1 MCKLRNR
8 LSGTENASERRSG
21 AARAASGRRRPDGTG
36 LPRRFARA
44 HTAGIAENG
53 VRNRY
58 NHAFRAPVTCY
69 RANYRLPGAFRRP
82 ALSANRKHSMFI
94 QRLSTYARRIALI
107 ALLQFAAIATAS
119 AFPAA
124 ASAPG
129 ASGTDA
135 SVPAI
140 SLNDAVAQLK
150 QMQAEQDRIKQ
161 QTSTASNSK
170 ELDALGDATQE
181 LSTDVAKLQSELVPQ
196 RAQVQAQLDVL
207 GPAPAEGAAP
217 ETPAVAKQR
226 ATLTARKTQLDA
238 ALKQAADQKTNLA
251 NLTEQF
257 AKLHRGLLKN
267 QLAFRSGGIFSAQ
280 FWLPLFHLP
289 PDDVQRLE
297 DFNDEL
303 RDMLRSSWVPGQRP
317 ITALLLIASF
327 AMWLG
332 GRRLIERGLAWIC
345 LNRLPPTRLRRSALA
360 LSTALSTF
368 LATAFAVQILYL
380 AVARHYELT
389 PALTDLWDQFAKLA
403 ATCALIAGLGRALL
417 CTKHPSWRLPALAD
431 PVALAMKPFPGILAA
446 LLLMSG
452 TLESINR
459 IVDTS
464 LSVTLFGRGIV
475 SLVVALTVGASLLRS
490 NRARSVLAAAGEAPE
505 QRSTLAGLIHAGV
518 TLAIVVSLIALLIGY
533 VTVARFITYELVWFE
548 IVLCATY
555 ILIQLTRDAS
565 ESLFSASL
573 STGQQIKNLFALE
586 DRHLDQARTVLS
598 GFGTSLLMLIAAI
611 ALLTGGF
618 GTTPGDLLD
627 SAVAMIGSQRLQSL
641 NIMPDRILN
650 AVIGF
655 AIGFYLL
662 RSLRRWLDGEFM
674 PALGMDTGMRVS
686 LITLFTNVGYVLLV
700 LMTLGLL
707 GVRWNNLAWIV
718 SALSVGIG
726 FGLQEIVKNFVSGLI
741 LLTERP
747 VKVGDMISIA
757 GVEGDIRRINVR
769 ATEIQL
775 SDRSTVIVPNSQ
787 LISQNLRN
795 VTMGNSTQG
804 VATLVLTFPLNT
816 DPEQV
821 RDLLLDAYR
830 THEAILEKPAPSV
843 TFSQLAPDGITLS
856 VTGYVSSPR
865 IASSTK
871 SDLLFEIL
879 KQLRAAG
886 ITLSSPQM
894 LVVQNMPAVEK

>member
-1 MCKLRNR
+1 M
-8 LSGTENASERRSG
+8 S
-21 AARAASGRRRPDGTG
+21 
-36 LPRRFARA
+36 
-44 HTAGIAENG
+44 
-53 VRNRY
+53 
-58 NHAFRAPVTCY
+58 
-69 RANYRLPGAFRRP
+69 
-82 ALSANRKHSMFI
+82 I

-124 ASAPG
+124 ASAPV
-129 ASGTDA
+129 ASGVGA
-135 SVPAI
+135 AAPAI
-140 SLNDAVAQLK
+140 SLPDAIAQLK
-150 QMQAEQDRIKQ
+150 QMQAELDRIKQ

-170 ELDALGDATQE
+170 ELDALDDSAQE
-181 LSTDVAKLQSELVPQ
+181 LSTDVAKLQSDLTPQ

-217 ETPAVAKQR
+217 EAPAVAKQR
-226 ATLTARKTQLDA
+226 AALDARKTQIDA
-238 ALKQAADQKTNLA
+238 ALKQAADQKTSLA

-257 AKLHRGLLKN
+257 AKLHRSLLKN
-267 QLAFRSGGIFSAQ
+267 QLAFRSGSIFSAQ
-280 FWLPLFHLP
+280 FWLPLFHLS
-289 PDDVQRLE
+289 PDDRQRLE
-297 DFNDEL
+297 DFDDEL
-303 RDMLRSSWVPGQRP
+303 FDMLRSSWAPGQRA
-317 ITALLLIASF
+317 ITTVLLIAAF
-327 AMWLG
+327 AAWLG
-332 GRRLIERGLAWIC
+332 GRRLIERGLAWIA
-345 LNRLPPTRLRRSALA
+345 LNRLPPSRLRRSALA
-360 LSTALSTF
+360 LTTALSTF
-368 LATAFAVQILYL
+368 LATAIAIQILYL

-389 PALTDLWDQFAKLA
+389 PSLTDLWDQFAKLA

-431 PVALAMKPFPGILAA
+431 PVALAMKPFPSILAG
-446 LLLMSG
+446 LLLVSG

-475 SLVVALTVGASLLRS
+475 SLVVALTVGASLLRA
-490 NRARSVLAAAGEAPE
+490 NRARSALAAAGEAPE

-518 TLAIVVSLIALLIGY
+518 TLAIVASLIALLIGY
-533 VTVARFITYELVWFE
+533 ITVARFITYELVWFE

-565 ESLFSASL
+565 ESLFSSSL
-573 STGQQIKNLFALE
+573 STGQQIKHLFALE

-611 ALLTGGF
+611 ALVTGGF

-641 NIMPDRILN
+641 NIMPDRIFN

-747 VKVGDMISIA
+747 VKVGDMVSIA

-787 LISQNLRN
+787 LISQNVRN

-830 THEAILEKPAPSV
+830 EHPAILEKPAPSV

-894 LVVQNMPAVEK
+894 LVVQNMPANEGSTPHES

>member
-1 MCKLRNR
+1 M
-8 LSGTENASERRSG
+8 S
-21 AARAASGRRRPDGTG
+21 
-36 LPRRFARA
+36 
-44 HTAGIAENG
+44 
-53 VRNRY
+53 
-58 NHAFRAPVTCY
+58 
-69 RANYRLPGAFRRP
+69 
-82 ALSANRKHSMFI
+82 I
-94 QRLSTYARRIALI
+94 QRLSIYARRIALF

-129 ASGTDA
+129 ASGVGA
-135 SVPAI
+135 PVPAI
-140 SLNDAVAQLK
+140 SLNDAIAQLK
-150 QMQAEQDRIKQ
+150 QMQVQQDRIKQ
-161 QTSTASNSK
+161 QTSNATNSK
-170 ELDALGDATQE
+170 ELDGLDDAAQE
-181 LSTDVAKLQSELVPQ
+181 LSADVDKLQSELAPQ
-196 RAQVQAQLDVL
+196 RTQIQAQLDVL
-207 GPAPAEGAAP
+207 GPPPAPGASP
-217 ETPAVAKQR
+217 ETPSVAQQR
-226 ATLTARKTQLDA
+226 ATLNARKAQIDA

-251 NLTEQF
+251 NLNDQF
-257 AKLHRGLLKN
+257 AKLHRSLLRN
-267 QLAFRSGGIFSAQ
+267 QLAFRSGSIFGAQ
-280 FWLPLFHLP
+280 FWLPLFHLSA
-289 PDDVQRLE
+289 DDVHRLE

-303 RDMLRSSWVPGQRP
+303 RDMLHSSWMPGQRA
-317 ITALLLIASF
+317 ITTLLMIAALAV
-327 AMWLG
+327 WVG
-332 GRRLIERGLAWIC
+332 GRRLVERGLAWVC

-360 LSTALSTF
+360 LSTAFSTLF
-368 LATAFAVQILYL
+368 ATAVAVQILYL
-380 AVARHYELT
+380 ALARHYELT
-389 PALTDLWDQFAKLA
+389 PSMSDLWDQFAKLA
-403 ATCALIAGLGRALL
+403 VTCALIAGLGRALL

-431 PVALAMKPFPGILAA
+431 PVALAMKPFPGVLAA

-475 SLVVALTVGASLLRS
+475 SLVVALTVGASLLRA
-490 NRARSVLAAAGEAPE
+490 NRVRSALAQAGEAPE

-518 TLAIVVSLIALLIGY
+518 TLAIIVSLGALVIGY
-533 VTVARFITYELVWFE
+533 ITVARFITYELVWFE
-548 IVLCATY
+548 IVLCSVY
-555 ILIQLTRDAS
+555 ILTQLTRDAS

-573 STGQQIKNLFALE
+573 STGKQIKHLFALD
-586 DRHLDQARTVLS
+586 DRHLEQAHTIAS
-598 GFGTSLLMLIAAI
+598 GFGTSLLMLVAAV

-618 GTTPGDLLD
+618 GTTPSDLLD
-627 SAVAMIGSQRLQSL
+627 SVVSMIGGQRLQSL
-641 NIMPDRILN
+641 NIMPDRIMN
-650 AVIGF
+650 AGIGF

-662 RSLRRWLDGEFM
+662 RSVRRWLDSEFM
-674 PALGMDTGMRVS
+674 PALGMDAGMRVS

-707 GVRWNNLAWIV
+707 GVKWSNLAWIV

-747 VKVGDMISIA
+747 VKVGDMVSIS

-787 LISQNLRN
+787 LISQNVRN

-804 VATLVLTFPLNT
+804 VATLMLTFPLNT

-830 THEAILEKPAPSV
+830 EHPAILDKPAPSV
-843 TFSQLAPDGITLS
+843 TFSQLTPDGITLS
-856 VTGYVSSPR
+856 VTGYVASPR

-879 KQLRAAG
+879 KQLRAAQ
-886 ITLSSPQM
+886 ITLSTPQM
-894 LVVQNMPAVEK
+894 LVVQNMPANEGAMRHEP

>member
-1 MCKLRNR
+1 M
-8 LSGTENASERRSG
+8 
-21 AARAASGRRRPDGTG
+21 
-36 LPRRFARA
+36 
-44 HTAGIAENG
+44 
-53 VRNRY
+53 
-58 NHAFRAPVTCY
+58 
-69 RANYRLPGAFRRP
+69 
-82 ALSANRKHSMFI
+82 
-94 QRLSTYARRIALI
+94 QRLSTYARRIALF

-119 AFPAA
+119 AFPTA

-129 ASGTDA
+129 ASGVG
-135 SVPAI
+135 VPAPTI
-140 SLNDAVAQLK
+140 SLGEAVAQLK
-150 QMQAEQDRIKQ
+150 QMQAQQDRIKQ
-161 QTSTASNSK
+161 QTSNATNSK
-170 ELDALGDATQE
+170 ELDELAEATQE
-181 LSTDVAKLQSELVPQ
+181 LSADVDKLQSQLAPQ
-196 RAQVQAQLDVL
+196 RTQVQAQLDVL
-207 GPAPAEGAAP
+207 GPPPAPGASP
-217 ETPAVAKQR
+217 ETPAVEQQR
-226 ATLTARKTQLDA
+226 ATLNARKAQIDA

-251 NLTEQF
+251 NLNDQF
-257 AKLHRGLLKN
+257 SKLHRGLLKN
-267 QLAFRSGGIFSAQ
+267 QLAFRSGSIFGAQ
-280 FWLPLFHLP
+280 FWMPLFHLS
-289 PDDVQRLE
+289 PDDVQRLD
-297 DFNDEL
+297 DFNGEL
-303 RDMLRSSWVPGQRP
+303 RDMLRSSWTPGQR
-317 ITALLLIASF
+317 ALTTLLMIA
-327 AMWLG
+327 ALAVWLG
-332 GRRLIERGLAWIC
+332 GRRVVERGLAWFC

-360 LSTALSTF
+360 LATALSTL
-368 LATAFAVQILYL
+368 LATAVAVQILYL
-380 AVARHYELT
+380 ALARHAELT
-389 PALTDLWDQFAKLA
+389 SSMTDLWDQFAKLA
-403 ATCALIAGLGRALL
+403 VTCALIAGLGRALL

-431 PVALAMKPFPGILAA
+431 PVALAMKPFPGVLAA

-475 SLVVALTVGASLLRS
+475 SLVVALTVGASILRA
-490 NRARSVLAAAGEAPE
+490 NRVRSALAASGEAPE
-505 QRSTLAGLIHAGV
+505 DRSTLAGLIHAGV
-518 TLAIVVSLIALLIGY
+518 TLAIVVSLGALLIGY
-533 VTVARFITYELVWFE
+533 ITVARFITYELVWFE
-548 IVLCATY
+548 IVLCSVY
-555 ILIQLTRDAS
+555 IMTQLTRDAS
-565 ESLFSASL
+565 ESLFSANL
-573 STGQQIKNLFALE
+573 STGKQIKHLFALD
-586 DRHLDQARTVLS
+586 DRHLDQAHTVVS
-598 GFGTSLLMLIAAI
+598 GLGTSLLMLVAAI

-618 GTTPGDLLD
+618 GTTPSDLLD
-627 SAVAMIGSQRLQSL
+627 SALAMIGGQRLQSL
-641 NIMPDRILN
+641 NIMPDRIMN

-662 RSLRRWLDGEFM
+662 RSVRRWLDSEFM
-674 PALGMDTGMRVS
+674 PALGMDAGMRVS

-707 GVRWNNLAWIV
+707 GVRWSNLAWIV

-747 VKVGDMISIA
+747 VKVGDMVSIA

-787 LISQNLRN
+787 LISQNVRN

-804 VATLVLTFPLNT
+804 VATLMLTFPLNT

-821 RDLLLDAYR
+821 RDLLLDAYCE
-830 THEAILEKPAPSV
+830 HPAILDKPAPSV

-879 KQLRAAG
+879 KRLRAAQ

-894 LVVQNMPAVEK
+894 LVVQNMPPAEK

>member
-1 MCKLRNR
+1 M
-8 LSGTENASERRSG
+8 S
-21 AARAASGRRRPDGTG
+21 
-36 LPRRFARA
+36 
-44 HTAGIAENG
+44 
-53 VRNRY
+53 
-58 NHAFRAPVTCY
+58 
-69 RANYRLPGAFRRP
+69 
-82 ALSANRKHSMFI
+82 I
-94 QRLSTYARRIALI
+94 QRLSTYARRIALF
-107 ALLQFAAIATAS
+107 ALLQFAALATAS
-119 AFPAA
+119 AFPTA

-129 ASGTDA
+129 ASGVG
-135 SVPAI
+135 VPVPTI
-140 SLNDAVAQLK
+140 SLSDAVAQLK
-150 QMQAEQDRIKQ
+150 QMQVQQDRIKQ
-161 QTSTASNSK
+161 QTSNTTNSK
-170 ELDALGDATQE
+170 ELDDLGDATQE
-181 LSTDVAKLQSELVPQ
+181 LSADVDKLQSQLAPQ
-196 RAQVQAQLDVL
+196 RTQVQAQLDVL
-207 GPAPAEGAAP
+207 GPPPAPGASP
-217 ETPAVAKQR
+217 ETPAVEQQR
-226 ATLTARKTQLDA
+226 ETLNARKAQIDA
-238 ALKQAADQKTNLA
+238 ALKQAADQKTNLT
-251 NLTEQF
+251 NLNDQF
-257 AKLHRGLLKN
+257 AKLHRSLLKN
-267 QLAFRSGGIFSAQ
+267 QLAFRSGSIFGAQ
-280 FWLPLFHLP
+280 FWLPLFRLS

-303 RDMLRSSWVPGQRP
+303 HDMLRSSWTSGQRA
-317 ITALLLIASF
+317 ITTLLLIA
-327 AMWLG
+327 ALAAWLG
-332 GRRLIERGLAWIC
+332 GRRVVERGLAWFC

-360 LSTALSTF
+360 LATAFSTL
-368 LATAFAVQILYL
+368 LATAVAVQILYL
-380 AVARHYELT
+380 ALARHSELT
-389 PALTDLWDQFAKLA
+389 SSMTDLWDQFAKLA
-403 ATCALIAGLGRALL
+403 VTCALIAGLGRALL

-431 PVALAMKPFPGILAA
+431 PVALAMKPFPGVLAA

-475 SLVVALTVGASLLRS
+475 SLVVALTVGASILRA
-490 NRARSVLAAAGEAPE
+490 NRVRTALAASGEAPE

-518 TLAIVVSLIALLIGY
+518 TLAIVVSLVALLIGY
-533 VTVARFITYELVWFE
+533 ITVARFITYELVWFE
-548 IVLCATY
+548 IVLCSVY
-555 ILIQLTRDAS
+555 ILTQLTRDAS
-565 ESLFSASL
+565 ESLFSANL
-573 STGQQIKNLFALE
+573 STGKQIKHLFALD
-586 DRHLDQARTVLS
+586 DRHLEQAHTVVS
-598 GFGTSLLMLIAAI
+598 GLGTSLLMLVAAI

-618 GTTPGDLLD
+618 GTTPSDLLD
-627 SAVAMIGSQRLQSL
+627 SAVAMIGGQRLQSL

-662 RSLRRWLDGEFM
+662 RSVRRWLDNEFM
-674 PALGMDTGMRVS
+674 PALGMDTGMHVS

-707 GVRWNNLAWIV
+707 GVRWSNLAWIV

-747 VKVGDMISIA
+747 VKVGDMVSIA

-787 LISQNLRN
+787 LISQNVRN

-804 VATLVLTFPLNT
+804 VATLMLTFPLNT

-830 THEAILEKPAPSV
+830 EHPAILDTPAPSV

-856 VTGYVSSPR
+856 VTGYVASPR
-865 IASSTK
+865 IASATK

-879 KQLRAAG
+879 KQLRAAR
-886 ITLSSPQM
+886 ITLSTPQM
-894 LVVQNMPAVEK
+894 LVVQNMPANDAPTRQEP

>member
-1 MCKLRNR
+1 M
-8 LSGTENASERRSG
+8 S
-21 AARAASGRRRPDGTG
+21 
-36 LPRRFARA
+36 
-44 HTAGIAENG
+44 
-53 VRNRY
+53 
-58 NHAFRAPVTCY
+58 
-69 RANYRLPGAFRRP
+69 
-82 ALSANRKHSMFI
+82 I

-124 ASAPG
+124 ASAPV
-129 ASGTDA
+129 ASGVGA
-135 SVPAI
+135 AAPAI
-140 SLNDAVAQLK
+140 SLPDAIAQLK
-150 QMQAEQDRIKQ
+150 QMQAELDRIKQ

-170 ELDALGDATQE
+170 ELDALDDSAQE
-181 LSTDVAKLQSELVPQ
+181 LSTDVAKLQSDLTPQ

-217 ETPAVAKQR
+217 EAPAVAKQR
-226 ATLTARKTQLDA
+226 AALDARKTQIDA
-238 ALKQAADQKTNLA
+238 ALKQAADQKTSLT

-257 AKLHRGLLKN
+257 AKLHRSLLKN
-267 QLAFRSGGIFSAQ
+267 QLAFRSGSIFSAQ
-280 FWLPLFHLP
+280 FWLPLFHLS
-289 PDDVQRLE
+289 PDDRQRLE
-297 DFNDEL
+297 DFDDEL
-303 RDMLRSSWVPGQRP
+303 FDMLRSSWVPGQRA
-317 ITALLLIASF
+317 ITTVLLIAAF
-327 AMWLG
+327 AAWLG
-332 GRRLIERGLAWIC
+332 GRRLIERGLAWIA

-368 LATAFAVQILYL
+368 LATAIAIQILYL

-389 PALTDLWDQFAKLA
+389 PSLTDLWDQFAKLA

-431 PVALAMKPFPGILAA
+431 PVALAMKPFPSILAG
-446 LLLMSG
+446 LLLVSG

-475 SLVVALTVGASLLRS
+475 SLVVALTVGASLLRA
-490 NRARSVLAAAGEAPE
+490 NRARSALAAAGEAPE

-518 TLAIVVSLIALLIGY
+518 TLAIVASLIALLIGY
-533 VTVARFITYELVWFE
+533 ITVARFITYELVWFE

-565 ESLFSASL
+565 ESLFSSSL
-573 STGQQIKNLFALE
+573 STGQQIKHLFALE

-611 ALLTGGF
+611 ALVTGGF

-747 VKVGDMISIA
+747 VKVGDMVSIA

-787 LISQNLRN
+787 LISQNVRN

-830 THEAILEKPAPSV
+830 EHPAILDKPAPSV

-894 LVVQNMPAVEK
+894 LVVQNMPTEEK

>member
-1 MCKLRNR
+1 M
-8 LSGTENASERRSG
+8 S
-21 AARAASGRRRPDGTG
+21 
-36 LPRRFARA
+36 
-44 HTAGIAENG
+44 
-53 VRNRY
+53 
-58 NHAFRAPVTCY
+58 
-69 RANYRLPGAFRRP
+69 
-82 ALSANRKHSMFI
+82 I

-124 ASAPG
+124 ASAPV
-129 ASGTDA
+129 ASGVGA
-135 SVPAI
+135 AAPAI
-140 SLNDAVAQLK
+140 SLPDAIAQLK
-150 QMQAEQDRIKQ
+150 QMQAELDRIKQ

-170 ELDALGDATQE
+170 ELDALDDSAQE
-181 LSTDVAKLQSELVPQ
+181 LSTDVAKLQSDLTPQ

-217 ETPAVAKQR
+217 EAPAVAKQR
-226 ATLTARKTQLDA
+226 AALDARKTQIDA
-238 ALKQAADQKTNLA
+238 ALKQAADQKTSLT

-257 AKLHRGLLKN
+257 AKLHRSLLKN
-267 QLAFRSGGIFSAQ
+267 QLAFRSGSIFSAQ
-280 FWLPLFHLP
+280 FWLPLFHLS
-289 PDDVQRLE
+289 PDDRQRLE
-297 DFNDEL
+297 DFDDEL
-303 RDMLRSSWVPGQRP
+303 FDMLRSSWAPGQRA
-317 ITALLLIASF
+317 ITTVLLIAAF
-327 AMWLG
+327 AAWLG
-332 GRRLIERGLAWIC
+332 GRRLIERGLAWIA

-368 LATAFAVQILYL
+368 LATAIAIQILYL

-389 PALTDLWDQFAKLA
+389 PSLTDLWDQFAKLA

-431 PVALAMKPFPGILAA
+431 PVALAMKPFPSILAG
-446 LLLMSG
+446 LLLVSG

-475 SLVVALTVGASLLRS
+475 SLVVALTVGASLLRA
-490 NRARSVLAAAGEAPE
+490 NRARSALAAAGEAPE

-518 TLAIVVSLIALLIGY
+518 TLAIVASLIALLIGY
-533 VTVARFITYELVWFE
+533 ITVARFITYELVWFE

-565 ESLFSASL
+565 ESLFSSSL
-573 STGQQIKNLFALE
+573 STGQQIKHLFALE

-611 ALLTGGF
+611 ALVTGGF

-747 VKVGDMISIA
+747 VKVGDMVSIA

-787 LISQNLRN
+787 LISQNVRN

-830 THEAILEKPAPSV
+830 EHPAILDKPSPSV

-871 SDLLFEIL
+871 SDLLFQIL

-894 LVVQNMPAVEK
+894 LVVQNMPTEEK

>member
-1 MCKLRNR
+1 M
-8 LSGTENASERRSG
+8 S
-21 AARAASGRRRPDGTG
+21 
-36 LPRRFARA
+36 
-44 HTAGIAENG
+44 
-53 VRNRY
+53 
-58 NHAFRAPVTCY
+58 
-69 RANYRLPGAFRRP
+69 
-82 ALSANRKHSMFI
+82 I

-124 ASAPG
+124 ASAPV
-129 ASGTDA
+129 ASGVGA
-135 SVPAI
+135 AAPAI
-140 SLNDAVAQLK
+140 SLPDAIAQLK
-150 QMQAEQDRIKQ
+150 QMQAELDRIKQ

-170 ELDALGDATQE
+170 ELDALDDSAQE
-181 LSTDVAKLQSELVPQ
+181 LSTDVAKLQSDLTPQ

-217 ETPAVAKQR
+217 EAPAVAKQR
-226 ATLTARKTQLDA
+226 AALDARKTQIDA
-238 ALKQAADQKTNLA
+238 ALKQAADQKTSLA

-257 AKLHRGLLKN
+257 AKLHRSLLKN
-267 QLAFRSGGIFSAQ
+267 QLAFRSGSIFSAQ
-280 FWLPLFHLP
+280 FWLPLFHLS
-289 PDDVQRLE
+289 PDDRQRLE
-297 DFNDEL
+297 DFDDEL
-303 RDMLRSSWVPGQRP
+303 FDMLRSSWVPGQRA
-317 ITALLLIASF
+317 ITTVLLIAAF
-327 AMWLG
+327 AAWLG
-332 GRRLIERGLAWIC
+332 GRRLIERGLAWIA

-368 LATAFAVQILYL
+368 LATAIAIQILYL

-389 PALTDLWDQFAKLA
+389 PSLTDLWDQFAKLA

-431 PVALAMKPFPGILAA
+431 PVALAMKPFPSILAG
-446 LLLMSG
+446 LLLVSG

-475 SLVVALTVGASLLRS
+475 SLVVALTVGASLLRA
-490 NRARSVLAAAGEAPE
+490 NRARSALAAAGEAPE

-518 TLAIVVSLIALLIGY
+518 TLAIVASLIALLIGY
-533 VTVARFITYELVWFE
+533 ITVARFITYELVWFE

-565 ESLFSASL
+565 ESLFSSSL
-573 STGQQIKNLFALE
+573 STGQQIKHLFALE

-611 ALLTGGF
+611 ALVTGGF

-686 LITLFTNVGYVLLV
+686 PITLFTNVGYVLLV

-747 VKVGDMISIA
+747 VKVGDMVSIA

-787 LISQNLRN
+787 LISQNVRN

-830 THEAILEKPAPSV
+830 EHPAILDKPAPSV

-871 SDLLFEIL
+871 SDLLFQIL

-894 LVVQNMPAVEK
+894 LVVQNMPANEGPTPHES

>member
-1 MCKLRNR
+1 M
-8 LSGTENASERRSG
+8 S
-21 AARAASGRRRPDGTG
+21 
-36 LPRRFARA
+36 
-44 HTAGIAENG
+44 
-53 VRNRY
+53 
-58 NHAFRAPVTCY
+58 
-69 RANYRLPGAFRRP
+69 
-82 ALSANRKHSMFI
+82 I

-124 ASAPG
+124 ASAPV
-129 ASGTDA
+129 ASGVGA
-135 SVPAI
+135 AAPAI
-140 SLNDAVAQLK
+140 SLPDAIAQLK
-150 QMQAEQDRIKQ
+150 QMQAELDRIKQ

-170 ELDALGDATQE
+170 ELDALDDSAQE
-181 LSTDVAKLQSELVPQ
+181 LSTDVAKLQSDLTPQ

-217 ETPAVAKQR
+217 EAPAVAKQR
-226 ATLTARKTQLDA
+226 AALDARKTQIDA
-238 ALKQAADQKTNLA
+238 ALKQAADQKTSLT

-257 AKLHRGLLKN
+257 AKLHRSLLKN
-267 QLAFRSGGIFSAQ
+267 QLAFRSGSIFSAQ
-280 FWLPLFHLP
+280 FWLPLFHLS
-289 PDDVQRLE
+289 PDDRQRLE
-297 DFNDEL
+297 DFDDEL
-303 RDMLRSSWVPGQRP
+303 FDMLRSSWVPGQRA
-317 ITALLLIASF
+317 ITTVLLIAAF
-327 AMWLG
+327 AAWLG
-332 GRRLIERGLAWIC
+332 GRRLIERGLAWIA

-368 LATAFAVQILYL
+368 LATAIAIQILYL

-389 PALTDLWDQFAKLA
+389 PSLTDLWDQFAKLA

-431 PVALAMKPFPGILAA
+431 PVALAMKPFPSILAG
-446 LLLMSG
+446 LLLVSG

-475 SLVVALTVGASLLRS
+475 SLVVALTVGASLLRA
-490 NRARSVLAAAGEAPE
+490 NRARSALAAAGEAPE

-518 TLAIVVSLIALLIGY
+518 TLAIVASLIALLIGY
-533 VTVARFITYELVWFE
+533 ITVARFITYELVWFE

-565 ESLFSASL
+565 ESLFSSSL
-573 STGQQIKNLFALE
+573 STGQQIKHLFALE

-611 ALLTGGF
+611 ALVTGGF

-747 VKVGDMISIA
+747 VKVGDMVSIA

-787 LISQNLRN
+787 LISQNVRN

-830 THEAILEKPAPSV
+830 EHPAILDKPAPSV

-894 LVVQNMPAVEK
+894 LVVQNIPTEEK

>member
-1 MCKLRNR
+1 M
-8 LSGTENASERRSG
+8 
-21 AARAASGRRRPDGTG
+21 
-36 LPRRFARA
+36 
-44 HTAGIAENG
+44 
-53 VRNRY
+53 
-58 NHAFRAPVTCY
+58 
-69 RANYRLPGAFRRP
+69 
-82 ALSANRKHSMFI
+82 
-94 QRLSTYARRIALI
+94 I
-107 ALLQFAAIATAS
+107 ALLQFVAVATAS

-150 QMQAEQDRIKQ
+150 QMQAELDRIKQ
-161 QTSTASNSK
+161 QTTTAPNSK
-170 ELDALGDATQE
+170 ELDGLDDSAQE
-181 LSTDVAKLQSELVPQ
+181 LSTDVAKLQSDLAPQ

-217 ETPAVAKQR
+217 EAPAVAKQR
-226 ATLTARKTQLDA
+226 AALNARKTQIDA
-238 ALKQAADQKTNLA
+238 ALKQAADQKTSLA

-257 AKLHRGLLKN
+257 SKLHRSLLKN
-267 QLAFRSGGIFSAQ
+267 QLAFRSGGIFSAE
-280 FWLPLFHLP
+280 FWLPLFHLS
-289 PDDVQRLE
+289 PDDRQRLE
-297 DFNDEL
+297 DFDDEL
-303 RDMLRSSWVPGQRP
+303 RDMFRSSWVPGQRT
-317 ITALLLIASF
+317 ITVLLLIAAF
-327 AMWLG
+327 AVWIG
-332 GRRLIERGLAWIC
+332 GRRLIERGFAWLC
-345 LNRLPPTRLRRSALA
+345 LDRLPPTRLRRSALA
-360 LSTALSTF
+360 LSAALSTF

-389 PALTDLWDQFAKLA
+389 PPLTDLWDQFAKLA

-490 NRARSVLAAAGEAPE
+490 NRARSALAAAGEAPE

-518 TLAIVVSLIALLIGY
+518 TLAIVVSLVALLIGY
-533 VTVARFITYELVWFE
+533 ITVARFITYELVWFE

-565 ESLFSASL
+565 ESLFSTNL
-573 STGQQIKNLFALE
+573 STGQQIKHLFALE

-650 AVIGF
+650 AGIGF
-655 AIGFYLL
+655 AIGLYLL

-707 GVRWNNLAWIV
+707 GVRWTNLAWIV

-821 RDLLLDAYR
+821 RDLLLEAYR
-830 THEAILEKPAPSV
+830 AHQAILEKPAPSV
-843 TFSQLAPDGITLS
+843 TFSQLTPDGITLS
-856 VTGYVSSPR
+856 VTGYVASPR

-894 LVVQNMPAVEK
+894 LVVQNMPTVEK

>member
-1 MCKLRNR
+1 M
-8 LSGTENASERRSG
+8 S
-21 AARAASGRRRPDGTG
+21 
-36 LPRRFARA
+36 
-44 HTAGIAENG
+44 
-53 VRNRY
+53 
-58 NHAFRAPVTCY
+58 
-69 RANYRLPGAFRRP
+69 
-82 ALSANRKHSMFI
+82 I

-129 ASGTDA
+129 ASAVGA
-135 SVPAI
+135 PAAPTI
-140 SLNDAVAQLK
+140 SLTEAVAQLK
-150 QMQAEQDRIKQ
+150 QMQVEQDRIKQ
-161 QTSTASNSK
+161 QTATADNSK
-170 ELDALGDATQE
+170 ALDALDDATQE
-181 LSTDVAKLQSELVPQ
+181 LSTAVGKLQGELVPQ
-196 RAQVQAQLDVL
+196 RAQIQAQLDVL
-207 GPAPAEGAAP
+207 GPPPAAGAAP
-217 ETPAVAKQR
+217 ETPAVAQQR
-226 ATLTARKTQLDA
+226 AALNARKTQIDA
-238 ALKQAADQKTNLA
+238 ALKQAADQKANLA
-251 NLTEQF
+251 NLSDQF
-257 AKLHRGLLKN
+257 AKLHRSLLKN
-267 QLAFRSGGIFSAQ
+267 QLAFRSGSIFGAQ
-280 FWLPLFHLP
+280 FWLPLFHLSP
-289 PDDVQRLE
+289 EDVQRLA
-297 DFNDEL
+297 DFNAEL
-303 RDMLRSSWVPGQRP
+303 RDMLQSSWTPGQRT
-317 ITALLLIASF
+317 ITVLLLVAALAVWS
-327 AMWLG
+327 G
-332 GRRLIERGLAWIC
+332 GRRLVERALAWFC

-360 LSTALSTF
+360 L
-368 LATAFAVQILYL
+368 ATAVSTLLTTAIAVQILYL

-389 PALTDLWDQFAKLA
+389 PAMTDLWDQFAKLA

-417 CTKHPSWRLPALAD
+417 CTNHPTWRLPALAD
-431 PVALAMKPFPGILAA
+431 PVALAMKPFPGVLAG
-446 LLLMSG
+446 LLLVSG
-452 TLESINR
+452 ALESINR
-459 IVDTS
+459 IADTS

-490 NRARSVLAAAGEAPE
+490 NRVRSALAAAGESPE

-518 TLAIVVSLIALLIGY
+518 TLAIVASLAALTIGY
-533 VTVARFITYELVWFE
+533 ITVARFITYELVWFE
-548 IVLCATY
+548 IVLCSVYVLT
-555 ILIQLTRDAS
+555 QLMRDAS
-565 ESLFSASL
+565 ESLFSANL
-573 STGQQIKNLFALE
+573 STGKQIKHLFAL
-586 DRHLDQARTVLS
+586 DDKHLEQAHTVLS
-598 GFGTSLLMLIAAI
+598 GLSTSLLMLLAAI

-627 SAVAMIGSQRLQSL
+627 SVTAMVGGQRLQSL
-641 NIMPDRILN
+641 NIMPDRIMN

-662 RSLRRWLDGEFM
+662 RSVRRWLDDEFM
-674 PALGMDTGMRVS
+674 PALGMDAGMRVS

-830 THEAILEKPAPSV
+830 EHPAILEKPTPSV

-865 IASSTK
+865 IAGSTK

-894 LVVQNMPAVEK
+894 LVVQNMPSADGA

>member
-1 MCKLRNR
+1 M
-8 LSGTENASERRSG
+8 S
-21 AARAASGRRRPDGTG
+21 
-36 LPRRFARA
+36 
-44 HTAGIAENG
+44 
-53 VRNRY
+53 
-58 NHAFRAPVTCY
+58 
-69 RANYRLPGAFRRP
+69 
-82 ALSANRKHSMFI
+82 I

-124 ASAPG
+124 ASAPV
-129 ASGTDA
+129 ASGVGA
-135 SVPAI
+135 AAPAI
-140 SLNDAVAQLK
+140 SLPDAIAQLK
-150 QMQAEQDRIKQ
+150 QMQAELDRIKQ

-170 ELDALGDATQE
+170 ELDALDDSAQE
-181 LSTDVAKLQSELVPQ
+181 LSTDVAKLQSDLTPQ

-217 ETPAVAKQR
+217 EAPAVAKQR
-226 ATLTARKTQLDA
+226 AALDARKTQIDA
-238 ALKQAADQKTNLA
+238 ALKQAADQKTSLT

-257 AKLHRGLLKN
+257 AKLHRSLLKN
-267 QLAFRSGGIFSAQ
+267 QLAFRSGSIFSAQ
-280 FWLPLFHLP
+280 FWLPLFHLS
-289 PDDVQRLE
+289 PDDRQRLE
-297 DFNDEL
+297 DFDDEL
-303 RDMLRSSWVPGQRP
+303 FDMLRSSWVPGQRA
-317 ITALLLIASF
+317 ITTVLLIAAF
-327 AMWLG
+327 AAWLG
-332 GRRLIERGLAWIC
+332 GRRLIERGLAWIA

-368 LATAFAVQILYL
+368 LATAIAIQILYL

-389 PALTDLWDQFAKLA
+389 PSLTDLWDQFAKLA

-431 PVALAMKPFPGILAA
+431 PVALAMKPFPSILAG
-446 LLLMSG
+446 LLLVSG

-475 SLVVALTVGASLLRS
+475 SLVVALTVGASLLRA
-490 NRARSVLAAAGEAPE
+490 NRARSALAAAGEAPE

-518 TLAIVVSLIALLIGY
+518 TLAIVASLIALLIGY
-533 VTVARFITYELVWFE
+533 ITVARFITYELVWFE

-565 ESLFSASL
+565 ESLFSSSL
-573 STGQQIKNLFALE
+573 STGQQIKHLFALE

-611 ALLTGGF
+611 ALVTGGF

-747 VKVGDMISIA
+747 VKVGDMVSIA

-787 LISQNLRN
+787 LISQNVRN

-830 THEAILEKPAPSV
+830 EHQAILDKPAPSV

-894 LVVQNMPAVEK
+894 LVVQNMPTEEK

>member
-1 MCKLRNR
+1 M
-8 LSGTENASERRSG
+8 S
-21 AARAASGRRRPDGTG
+21 
-36 LPRRFARA
+36 
-44 HTAGIAENG
+44 
-53 VRNRY
+53 
-58 NHAFRAPVTCY
+58 
-69 RANYRLPGAFRRP
+69 
-82 ALSANRKHSMFI
+82 I

-124 ASAPG
+124 ASAPV
-129 ASGTDA
+129 ASGVGA
-135 SVPAI
+135 AAPAI
-140 SLNDAVAQLK
+140 SLPDAIAQLK
-150 QMQAEQDRIKQ
+150 QMQAELDRIKQ

-170 ELDALGDATQE
+170 ELDALDDSAQE
-181 LSTDVAKLQSELVPQ
+181 LSTDVAKLQSDLTPQ

-217 ETPAVAKQR
+217 EAPAVAKQR
-226 ATLTARKTQLDA
+226 AALDARKTQIDA
-238 ALKQAADQKTNLA
+238 ALKQAADQKTSLA

-257 AKLHRGLLKN
+257 AKLHRSLLKN
-267 QLAFRSGGIFSAQ
+267 QLAFRSGSIFSAQ
-280 FWLPLFHLP
+280 FWLPLFHLS
-289 PDDVQRLE
+289 PDDRQRLE
-297 DFNDEL
+297 DFDDEL
-303 RDMLRSSWVPGQRP
+303 FDMLRSSWVPGQRA
-317 ITALLLIASF
+317 ITTVLLIAAF
-327 AMWLG
+327 AAWLG
-332 GRRLIERGLAWIC
+332 GRRLIERGLAWIA

-368 LATAFAVQILYL
+368 LATAIAIQILYL

-389 PALTDLWDQFAKLA
+389 PSLTDLWDQFAKLA

-431 PVALAMKPFPGILAA
+431 PVALAMKPFPSILAG
-446 LLLMSG
+446 LLLVSG

-475 SLVVALTVGASLLRS
+475 SLVVALTVGASLLRA
-490 NRARSVLAAAGEAPE
+490 NRARSALAAAGEAPE

-518 TLAIVVSLIALLIGY
+518 TLAIVASLIALLIGY
-533 VTVARFITYELVWFE
+533 ITVARFITYELVWFE

-565 ESLFSASL
+565 ESLFSSSL
-573 STGQQIKNLFALE
+573 STGQQIKHLFALE

-611 ALLTGGF
+611 ALVTGGF

-747 VKVGDMISIA
+747 VKVGDMVSIA

-787 LISQNLRN
+787 LISQNVRN

-830 THEAILEKPAPSV
+830 EHPAILDKPAPSV

-871 SDLLFEIL
+871 SDLLFQIL

-894 LVVQNMPAVEK
+894 LVVQNMPANEGPTPHES